1 MAGVVALLLV
11 LVGQLAY
18 SVSQESLSWDEG
30 DHIYAGYMSW
40 KHDFGLNPEHPPL
53 VKAVATIPLLSMKLT
68 EPPLHDRYF
77 KTEAY
82 LNGRDLIFDN
92 NFYQIIFRARLMASI
107 FAVLLGLIVF
117 LSGARDVWVG
127 RSFYRSDPRG
137 VRTKPTGAWRNG
149 HNRHGDRMLPY
160 RNHLRLL
167 QVCEGAVD
175 VACGCT
181 GNCSRFG
188 GRY

>member
-1 MAGVVALLLV
+1 MRIATCLGTTARVAGGSRVKRSGLVVVGVAALLLV

-53 VKAVATIPLLSMKLT
+53 VKAVAAIPLLSMKLT

-82 LNGRDLIFDN
+82 LNGRDLIFEN
-92 NFYQIIFRARLMASI
+92 NFYQII
-107 FAVLLGLIVF
+107 
-117 LSGARDVWVG
+117 
-127 RSFYRSDPRG
+127 
-137 VRTKPTGAWRNG
+137 
-149 HNRHGDRMLPY
+149 
-160 RNHLRLL
+160 
-167 QVCEGAVD
+167 
-175 VACGCT
+175 
-181 GNCSRFG
+181 
-188 GRY
+188 